1 MDSNSGWN
9 KPSFPFDSRPQ
20 GGNG

>member
-9 KPSFPFDSRPQ
+9 KPSFPFNSHPQ